1 MKRMIDTNVI
11 KALSVLFANLSDFS
25 DEELGRFVRSTVKR
39 LQCRDRDDAQEQE
52 RLKACT
58 RVAAFIR
65 DNFKATHLDVWQC
78 MQNEGLSTEQDVR
91 DIGRRTDESLRSV
104 HLHNSLMR
112 FIKLKALLENG
123 QARFI
128 ECRSIGKEPVVG
140 WRLRSDDGDE
150 CKSLGV
156 MAGHEQ
162 GSLFMVTQ
170 CSSLLPECISVKLR
184 SVMCENYDSI
194 MKDVYAMCERLRK
207 ADTFNEI
214 PITKDEFNKLRNL
227 VL

>member
-1 MKRMIDTNVI
+1 MKRMIDTYVI
-11 KALSVLFANLSDFS
+11 KALLGFFANLSDFS
-25 DEELGRFVRSTVKR
+25 DEAVGRFVRKAVKS

-65 DNFKATHLDVWQC
+65 ANFKATHLDVWQC
-78 MQNEGLSTEQDVR
+78 MQNEGLSTAQDVR
-91 DIGRRTDESLRSV
+91 DIGRQTDESLRSI

-112 FIKLKALLENG
+112 FIELKALLENG
-123 QARFI
+123 QAHFV
-128 ECRSIGKEPVVG
+128 ECSYTTGKEPAVG
-140 WRLRSDDGDE
+140 WRLRSDDGDG

-162 GSLFMVTQ
+162 GSLFMVTH

-184 SVMCENYDSI
+184 RAMCANYDSI
-194 MKDVYAMCERLRK
+194 M
-207 ADTFNEI
+207 
-214 PITKDEFNKLRNL
+214 
-227 VL
+227 